1 MEGKKKH
8 YVIILIIII
17 IIIIIENI
25 IIYIY
30 MKLSD
35 NDYSN
40 VTNNVHLFNSI
51 QFNA

>member
-8 YVIILIIII
+8 YVIILIII